1 MGGSLPAGRMA
12 CKLAN
17 RIGSL
22 AGARIQPAP
31 ERSMKLMSRLKG
43 PLRLKWLG
51 ALAVAGIAGVSAPVT
66 AQQGAMIRVD
76 LELVL
81 AVDISQSMD
90 YDEHS
95 IQRQG
100 YVDAFRHKD
109 VVNAMLSG
117 PEGKVA
123 VLYMEWAGDFDPIE
137 TIPWTI
143 IDSPEAAK
151 TFSERLENE
160 PIYGE
165 QRTSISRALETAQRH
180 ILKNNISSHRQV
192 IDVSGDGAN
201 NAGRLVE
208 PARDAVVKSGIVI
221 NGLPIMLNKP
231 KEFYDIDH
239 LDRYYRHCVIGGEGA
254 FIAPVFDLRQLPSTI
269 RKKLVMEIASL
280 DLDTGAAPIQFA
292 DTETPALPNR
302 PGYLKAQLKL
312 PTQKTD
318 CTIGEQVWGGGR
330 GFRYNNWQ

>member
-1 MGGSLPAGRMA
+1 
-12 CKLAN
+12 
-17 RIGSL
+17 
-22 AGARIQPAP
+22 
-31 ERSMKLMSRLKG
+31 MKLLSRMRG
-43 PLRLKWLG
+43 AA
-51 ALAVAGIAGVSAPVT
+51 ALALAMLVGIAAPVT
-66 AQQGAMIRVD
+66 AQQGQMAKVD
-76 LELVL
+76 LELLL

-109 VVNAMLSG
+109 VISAMLSG
-117 PEGKVA
+117 PEGRIA
-123 VLYMEWAGDFDPIE
+123 VMYMEWAGDFDPIP

-143 IDSPEAAK
+143 IDSTDAAK
-151 TFSERLENE
+151 KFADRLANE

-165 QRTSISRALETAQRH
+165 QRTSISRALLTAQDY
-180 ILKNNISSHRQV
+180 ILNNNIASHRQV

-208 PARDAVVKSGIVI
+208 TARDEVVKSGIII

-239 LDRYYRHCVIGGEGA
+239 LDRYYKHCVIGGNAA
-254 FIAPVFDLRQLPSTI
+254 FIAPVFDLRHLSSTI

-292 DTETPALPNR
+292 DAPDEPLPGEAGIVR
-302 PGYLKAQLKL
+302 VQLKL
-312 PTQKTD
+312 PSTKTD
-318 CTIGEQVWGGGR
+318 CTAGEKVWGGGR
-330 GFRYNNWQ
+330 GFRFNDFQ

>member
-1 MGGSLPAGRMA
+1 MLVYG
-12 CKLAN
+12 
-17 RIGSL
+17 
-22 AGARIQPAP
+22 
-31 ERSMKLMSRLKG
+31 KLMSRLKG
-43 PLRLKWLG
+43 FV
-51 ALAVAGIAGVSAPVT
+51 AVAVAGFVGLSAPVA
-66 AQQGAMIRVD
+66 AQQGGMIRVD

-143 IDSPEAAK
+143 IDTPDAAK
-151 TFSERLENE
+151 SFAERLANE

-165 QRTSISRALETAQRH
+165 QRTSISRALETAQQH

-208 PARDAVVKSGIVI
+208 PARDAVVKAGIVI

-254 FIAPVFDLRQLPSTI
+254 FIAPVFDLRQLASTI

-292 DTETPALPNR
+292 DVETPALPNK
-302 PGYLKAQLKL
+302 PGILKAQLKL

>member
-1 MGGSLPAGRMA
+1 MRSVSRLRG
-12 CKLAN
+12 LAAL
-17 RIGSL
+17 GLAAL
-22 AGARIQPAP
+22 AG
-31 ERSMKLMSRLKG
+31 L
-43 PLRLKWLG
+43 
-51 ALAVAGIAGVSAPVT
+51 SAPVA
-66 AQQGAMIRVD
+66 AQQGQMVRVD
-76 LELVL
+76 LELLL

-109 VVNAMLSG
+109 VINAMLSG
-117 PEGKVA
+117 PEGRIA
-123 VLYMEWAGDFDPIE
+123 VMYMEWAGDFDPIP

-143 IDSPEAAK
+143 IDSAEAAK
-151 TFSERLENE
+151 TFADRLENE

-165 QRTSISRALETAQRH
+165 QRTSISRALLTAREY
-180 ILKNNISSHRQV
+180 ILGNNIASHRQV

-208 PARDAVVKSGIVI
+208 PVRDEVVKSGIVI

-239 LDRYYRHCVIGGEGA
+239 LDRYYKHCVIGGTGA
-254 FIAPVFDLRQLPSTI
+254 FIAPVFDLRHLSSTI

-292 DTETPALPNR
+292 DAPDEPP
-302 PGYLKAQLKL
+302 PGEPGIVRVQLKL
-312 PTQKTD
+312 PTEKTD
-318 CTIGEQVWGGGR
+318 CTIGEKVWGGGR
-330 GFRYNNWQ
+330 GFRFNDWQ

>member
-1 MGGSLPAGRMA
+1 MKLVTRLRGLPT
-12 CKLAN
+12 LA
-17 RIGSL
+17 L
-22 AGARIQPAP
+22 AGFVG
-31 ERSMKLMSRLKG
+31 L
-43 PLRLKWLG
+43 
-51 ALAVAGIAGVSAPVT
+51 SAPVT
-66 AQQGAMIRVD
+66 AQQGAMTRVD
-76 LELVL
+76 LELLL

-90 YDEHS
+90 YEEHE
-95 IQRQG
+95 IQRNG

-143 IDSPEAAK
+143 IDSAEAATK
-151 TFSERLENE
+151 FSERLENE

-165 QRTSISRALETAQRH
+165 QRTSISRALETAQQH

-208 PARDAVVKSGIVI
+208 PARDQVVKSGIVI

-254 FIAPVFDLRQLPSTI
+254 FIAPVFDLRQLSSTI
-269 RKKLVMEIASL
+269 RKKLVMEIA
-280 DLDTGAAPIQFA
+280 
-292 DTETPALPNR
+292 
-302 PGYLKAQLKL
+302 
-312 PTQKTD
+312 
-318 CTIGEQVWGGGR
+318 
-330 GFRYNNWQ
+330 